1 MKLVLSKY
9 IVRRRLEGGEF
20 TYVYK
25 PGDQSVTG
33 KKAALA
39 LLKGDASAYHN
50 LKQEAGMSSRATD
63 AELELHGHGWAT
75 CPDNG
80 GRGVAQGDDGDR
92 VAGELQAIKFI

>member
-1 MKLVLSKY
+1 MQDMKLVLSKY

-25 PGDQSVTG
+25 PGDQNVTG

-50 LKQEAGMSSRATD
+50 LKQEAEVTVSEE
-63 AELELHGHGWAT
+63 ELESQLLKIIPQLPYEDYTVKG
-75 CPDNG
+75 
-80 GRGVAQGDDGDR
+80 
-92 VAGELQAIKFI
+92 KFQFKY